1 MPDRLVDLYAQ
12 LAQKVE
18 DLDRSLRAVVSS
30 GKRRLA
36 VAGAAGVP
44 VDEAPGDLARANE
57 DLNEVARLVAKQ
69 KEILGEI
76 ARHMQEV
83 SALSAFL
90 QTHYEREKA
99 RLARELHDELGGILT
114 PAKMDLA
121 WLQAK
126 LGEDPVYAKR
136 MSRLAALIDQGID
149 LKRRIIEDLHP
160 SLLDHLGLA
169 TAVQWYVEEAC
180 KSAQMECHVDG
191 SRASGRL
198 DPDLEIAMYRI
209 VQESVT
215 NAVRHSQAK
224 HVEVTLE
231 RTATGL
237 RITVRDDG
245 VGMEDVEKARKH
257 GLAGMSQRMR
267 ALNGTLQVTSRR
279 GGGTRIEAFLPLE
292 ERAAIP

>member
-18 DLDRSLRAVVSS
+18 DLDRSLRAVIARDEPV
-30 GKRRLA
+30 A
-36 VAGAAGVP
+36 VAAGASQSAG
-44 VDEAPGDLARANE
+44 APHRELAARISDDLG
-57 DLNEVARLVAKQ
+57 EVTRLVAMQ

-76 ARHMQEV
+76 AHHMQEV
-83 SALSAFL
+83 SSLSAFL

-99 RLARELHDELGGILT
+99 RLARELHDQLGGILT

-121 WLQAK
+121 WLQGR

-136 MSRLAALIDQGID
+136 MARLAALIDQGFG
-149 LKRRIIEDLHP
+149 LKRRVIEDLHP

-169 TAVQWYVEEAC
+169 TAVQWFAEEAC
-180 KSAQMECHVDG
+180 KAANMECHVDG
-191 SRASGRL
+191 SRAGGRL
-198 DPDLEIAMYRI
+198 APDLEIAMYRI
-209 VQESVT
+209 VQESVA

-231 RTATGL
+231 RADNGL
-237 RITVRDDG
+237 RVTVRDDG
-245 VGMEDVEKARKH
+245 VGIENLDSARKQAH

-267 ALNGTLQVTSRR
+267 ALNGSLQVTSKR
-279 GGGTRIEAFLPLE
+279 GEGTRIEAFLPLQ
-292 ERAAIP
+292 

>member
-1 MPDRLVDLYAQ
+1 MPDRLVDLYAK

-18 DLDRSLRAVVSS
+18 DLDRSLRAAVA
-30 GKRRLA
+30 RDERAFA
-36 VAGAAGVP
+36 VAGDDAPPRGDAPRAG
-44 VDEAPGDLARANE
+44 LARVNE
-57 DLNEVARLVAKQ
+57 DLSELARLVAMQ

-126 LGEDPVYAKR
+126 LGDDPVYAKR
-136 MSRLAALIDQGID
+136 MTRLAALIDQGID

-169 TAVQWYVEEAC
+169 TAVQWYVEETC
-180 KSAQMECHVDG
+180 KAAHIECHVDG
-191 SRASGRL
+191 SRAGGRL
-198 DPDLEIAMYRI
+198 APDLEIAMYRI
-209 VQESVT
+209 VQESIA

-224 HVEVTLE
+224 HIEVTLE
-231 RTATGL
+231 RTDEGL

-245 VGMEDVEKARKH
+245 VGIDDLEDARKQSH

-267 ALNGTLQVTSRR
+267 ALNGTLQVNSRR
-279 GGGTRIEAFLPLE
+279 GEGTRIEAFLPLD
-292 ERAAIP
+292 

>member
-1 MPDRLVDLYAQ
+1 MPDRLIDLYAQ

-18 DLDRSLRAVVSS
+18 DLDRSLRAAVSS
-30 GKRRLA
+30 GERELA
-36 VAGAAGVP
+36 VAGG
-44 VDEAPGDLARANE
+44 DEAAPPEAPAKEIARVNQDLG
-57 DLNEVARLVAKQ
+57 EVTRLVAKQ

-114 PAKMDLA
+114 PAKMDLS

-126 LGEDPVYAKR
+126 LGEDAVYGKR
-136 MSRLAALIDQGID
+136 IARLTALIDQGID

-191 SRASGRL
+191 SRAGGRL

-209 VQESVT
+209 VIRGPPREPSVLD
-215 NAVRHSQAK
+215 A
-224 HVEVTLE
+224 L
-231 RTATGL
+231 
-237 RITVRDDG
+237 I
-245 VGMEDVEKARKH
+245 
-257 GLAGMSQRMR
+257 LASTTF
-267 ALNGTLQVTSRR
+267 APN
-279 GGGTRIEAFLPLE
+279 
-292 ERAAIP
+292 

>member
-1 MPDRLVDLYAQ
+1 MPDRLIDLYAQ

-18 DLDRSLRAVVSS
+18 DLDRSLRAAVSS
-30 GKRRLA
+30 GERELA
-36 VAGAAGVP
+36 VAGG
-44 VDEAPGDLARANE
+44 DEAAPPEAPAKEIARVNQDLG
-57 DLNEVARLVAKQ
+57 EVTRLVAKQ

-114 PAKMDLA
+114 PAKMDLS

-126 LGEDPVYAKR
+126 LGEDAVYGKR
-136 MSRLAALIDQGID
+136 IARLTALIDQGID

-191 SRASGRL
+191 SRAGGRL

-215 NAVRHSQAK
+215 NAVRHSRAK

-231 RTATGL
+231 RNDTGL

-245 VGMEDVEKARKH
+245 IGIADVEGARRH

-267 ALNGTLQVTSRR
+267 ALNGTLVVTSRR
-279 GGGTRIEAFLPLE
+279 GDGTRIEAFLPLQ
-292 ERAAIP
+292 